1 MHSELR
7 HVQRSWAKIDSPE
20 YNDLSDSEKAIERNS
35 LMNIESGDLSL
46 PGTFS
51 WYPSDSYTKF
61 QTLSK
66 KHKAAWKDVELTY
79 KLNSYGM
86 RMEGDP
92 APGNNILFLG
102 CSMTF
107 GIGVPKETSWPYLVS
122 KQMNMGEINMG
133 NPGGSLD
140 SLFRLYNAWQY
151 ELQAPITC
159 LLIPPQYR
167 KEKIIESMD
176 GDLLIAKIARWTIN
190 HMTSPEM
197 QAVALQSINDTEM
210 YMNEKRNIDAIKN
223 IAHETNSKLIIIDS
237 YNLSPEVYN
246 KGSIGRDNGHP
257 GFYWHEKVA
266 ETFLNEIS
274 NQRA

>member
-7 HVQRSWAKIDSPE
+7 HVQRSWVKIDSPE
-20 YNDLSDSEKAIERNS
+20 YNGLSDSEKAIERNS
-35 LMNIESGDLSL
+35 LMNIEAGDLSL
-46 PGTFS
+46 PGTFN
-51 WYPSDSYTKF
+51 WYPSDSHSNF
-61 QTLSK
+61 K
-66 KHKAAWKDVELTY
+66 KQSAKHQQQWKDVELTY

-86 RMEGDP
+86 RMDGDP

-107 GIGVPKETSWPYLVS
+107 GIGVPKENSWTHLVS
-122 KQMNMGEINMG
+122 KQMGMGEVNMG
-133 NPGGSLD
+133 NPGGSID

-151 ELQAPITC
+151 EIQAPITC

-167 KEKIIESMD
+167 KERIITD
-176 GDLLIAKIARWTIN
+176 NNGDLFIAKIATWTIN
-190 HMTSPEM
+190 HMKTPEM
-197 QAVALQSINDTEM
+197 KDIALQSINDTEM

-246 KGSIGRDNGHP
+246 RGSIGRDNGHP
-257 GFYWHEKVA
+257 GYYWHEKVA